1 MDRRLLTACVAST
14 LFLTLFNSPGR
25 AQPLSADEAALLENL
40 VVQNEA
46 TVQKIESSPIFA
58 EYTWRTT
65 MTLGPAPGPDGADLS
80 GRMIAEGR
88 ARYWRHGASFCE
100 DRDLKNTW
108 PDKGEVQD
116 GSNIFLINDRYAVDF
131 RKRLNVLHLYHFDDR
146 NNLYPALKSKVEIY
160 PHPKILEFGAR
171 YSTGRTLKEAYEQQ
185 VGGGQ
190 PGYRWTPIESNVG
203 GNLRYKIVS
212 ERTTGEH
219 KRLRQETSMDP
230 HSGFLLSETRTYD
243 KNGEPFYVVQTQF
256 EQISE
261 GIWFPKS
268 ATQTRTQDNTTMNVD
283 VQKVALGGPEI
294 LQMITLEALDIDRE
308 SVLMV
313 EYSNRG
319 MQKTTKGYLDGK
331 WVPFDSLPQERRD
344 SIDDARRNASGG

>member
-1 MDRRLLTACVAST
+1 M
-14 LFLTLFNSPGR
+14 
-25 AQPLSADEAALLENL
+25 
-40 VVQNEA
+40 QNEA

-100 DRDLKNTW
+100 DRNLKNTW

-131 RKRLNVLHLYHFDDR
+131 RKQLNVLHLYHFDDR
-146 NNLYPALKSKVEIY
+146 NNLYPAVRTQVELY
-160 PHPKILEFGAR
+160 PNPKILEFGAL

-190 PGYRWTPIESNVG
+190 SGYRWTPIESNVG
-203 GNLRYKIVS
+203 GNLHYRIVS
-212 ERTTGEH
+212 ERTAGEH
-219 KRLRQETSMDP
+219 NRLHQETSIDP
-230 HSGFLLSETRTYD
+230 HSGFLLSETRTYN
-243 KNGEPFYVVQTQF
+243 KNGEPFHIVQARFQ
-256 EQISE
+256 QV
-261 GIWFPKS
+261 GNAMWFPRS
-268 ATQTRTQDNTTMNVD
+268 VSRNISQGQHIMDIEVE
-283 VQKVALGGPEI
+283 KVTLGDPEI
-294 LQMITLEALDIDRE
+294 QKMITLEALDIDRE

-313 EYSNRG
+313 EYSSRG
-319 MQKTTKGYLDGK
+319 MQRTKKGYLDGN
-331 WVPFDSLPQERRD
+331 WVHFDLLPPERRD
-344 SIDDARRNASGG
+344 AINTARRNAGGG